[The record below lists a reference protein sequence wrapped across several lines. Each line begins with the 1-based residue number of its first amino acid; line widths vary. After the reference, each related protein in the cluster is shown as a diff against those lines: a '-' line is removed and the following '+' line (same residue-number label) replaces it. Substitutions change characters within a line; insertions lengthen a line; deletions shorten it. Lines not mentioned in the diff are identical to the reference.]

1 MKRILLFVA
10 LFSATAS
17 WSQDVLPM
25 LDFNNLMKSFE
36 NGIYRSIGLQPV
48 REFKAGDN
56 VVGYYN
62 FRNNLMVHNGG
73 NPEQLANVEADY
85 RVSDFLLTWNIATTL
100 NLWDDGEQR
109 TLTYQ
114 VGQYV
119 VTDSLVVFQDLR
131 YNTVSTYYNGKVYPL
146 ITSSIELS
154 MPEFVGENILAFKDN
169 GNFYKV
175 FWRGKIYELDVWH
188 KPYVFHGGTDMVAFN
203 DPINGTFAIFE
214 NGQFLDVENFHVN
227 EYKVGN
233 GLVAYENQNGDL
245 LMYQKGEIVQLSNFG
260 ASTWE
265 VKDNVVYWVENG
277 LAFAYIDGK
286 RIEVAKYEPKEF
298 ALKNSTLAF
307 RNLMG
312 GVSAVQDGKII
323 EITNQLDAPFEIH
336 GNSVLVELFNKSY
349 IVLQNGRKY
358 QQ

>member
-1 MKRILLFVA
+1 MKRILLFV
-10 LFSATAS
+10 LLCSSTTS

-36 NGIYRSIGLQPV
+36 NGIFRSIGLQPV

-62 FRNNLMVHNGG
+62 YRNNLMVHNGG

-100 NLWDDGEQR
+100 NLWDNGEQR

-114 VGQYV
+114 VGDYIV
-119 VTDSLVVFQDLR
+119 KDSLVVFQDLR
-131 YNTVSTYYNGKVYPL
+131 YNTVSVYYNGQVYPL
-146 ITSSIELS
+146 ITSSVELN
-154 MPEFVGENILAFKDN
+154 MPEFVGENILAFRDN

-188 KPYVFHGGTDMVAFN
+188 KPYIFRGGTDMMAFN

-245 LMYQKGEIVQLSNFG
+245 LMYQNGKITQLSNFG

-265 VKDNVVYWVENG
+265 VRDNVVYWVENAR
-277 LAFAYIDGK
+277 AFAYIDGQK
-286 RIEVAKYEPKEF
+286 IEVAKYEPKEF

-358 QQ
+358 QR